1 VRHIG
6 CAASISASRPIVGH
20 RPPIPTGLAGESPL
34 RVRWFGGRISS
45 GQEHEAV
52 PRGCHLLR
60 TTQRPIWTVGEWTRT
75 EIRTVGVGDRQV
87 MVFGEC
93 AATDPELHR
102 LAAHGV
108 TNDVLTAFA
117 DSYTVVETTARLTT
131 VFTDP
136 GHARPIYLS
145 DTSDG
150 VVWGSARW
158 RWLP

>member
-1 VRHIG
+1 M
-6 CAASISASRPIVGH
+6 
-20 RPPIPTGLAGESPL
+20 
-34 RVRWFGGRISS
+34 RWFGGRISS

-87 MVFGEC
+87 TVFGEC